1 MTWGGTD
8 LRKLCFELVEDII
21 YCPLTTLG
29 TPLAKAV
36 RGSRRE
42 VARKRNLVSLLAS
55 RRFSLVLGLALLL
68 FSAVYG
74 SQLRLQLVWNSNK
87 YGYGPTLYELD
98 PFQEYFVADTLMERG
113 LDYLTYLNHYNN
125 LTHIFWYPWGRDFT
139 HSVYIGLPFFSI
151 ITYQLARV
159 FNPALTLYE
168 WMVYLPPLFFV
179 ISLVGVYLAV
189 REVSSDIPAGLA
201 SLVYSLMFNSRQLAG
216 FTVKYSIGLAFLSL
230 AVYLHIRAWKK
241 RDYFTASL
249 AGVSLGLAALGWAGF
264 NVVFAA
270 MVAHVVLIPL
280 MRPPSKQDVL
290 MWVFEYLP
298 LFILQLAAPT
308 YGLRYVVRSVGILGP
323 ASLLLL
329 LIGYTV
335 HRLKISRLASRL
347 GVLAEKPSA
356 LYLAILVL
364 AALGGTYMMLR
375 GGIALA
381 GKALAAVGLG
391 SLSHVLVETVAEY
404 QPSGAQDIIASLGI
418 TVVYAFLSISYVVLS
433 NLVKKRASKYG
444 WYVLIASLALI
455 VGALIYS
462 RQGLP
467 ASTFVVSLATA
478 AGLVSLGIASMLRDE
493 EFFLVSLFALALVGS
508 INISYFTYLLTV
520 PTVILAGILIHAVIA
535 RALAGRTSFLTRILS
550 LVLLLIFLSSAILQA
565 STMWVRAYTV
575 QLPTLVEA
583 SLGLNVEAPVWVDA
597 LNWIRESTPK
607 DSVIVSW
614 WDYGYWISVVG
625 RRATVADG
633 ATINATQI
641 EVLADALTST
651 EGRALDIMVQK
662 FRIRPD
668 RLYVVAYEVFLVD
681 TSTLIFNPGPLVLG
695 GTILGADAAKGIAA
709 IYKIAGKNPPV
720 YVYSSTSGAAVGL
733 PDWTSGNLTS
743 TLLYGMLLDAA
754 YRVWGP
760 SGFRAAFIYKDPQVP
775 PEIPRPKLTLFEPAY
790 ISTSLLFSQGQ
801 YSVYVLL
808 AVYKPKTITTES
820 PLIQSK

>member
-1 MTWGGTD
+1 M
-8 LRKLCFELVEDII
+8 
-21 YCPLTTLG
+21 
-29 TPLAKAV
+29 
-36 RGSRRE
+36 
-42 VARKRNLVSLLAS
+42 VSILAS
-55 RRFSLVLGLALLL
+55 RRFSLVLGLTLLL
-68 FSAVYG
+68 FSAIYG
-74 SQLRLQLVWNSNK
+74 SHLRLQLVWNSNK

-98 PFQEYFVADTLMERG
+98 PFQEYFVANILLERG

-151 ITYQLARV
+151 ITYQVAKV

-168 WMVYLPPLFFV
+168 WMVYLPPLFFI
-179 ISLVGVYLAV
+179 ISLVGVYLAL
-189 REVSSDIPAGLA
+189 REVSGDVSAGLA

-230 AVYLHIRAWKK
+230 AVYLHIRAWKRK
-241 RDYFTASL
+241 DYLTASL
-249 AGVSLGLAALGWAGF
+249 AGLALGLAALSWAGF

-270 MVAHVVLIPL
+270 MVAHIVLIPL
-280 MRPPSKQDVL
+280 LRSPSKQEVL
-290 MWVFEYLP
+290 MWILEYLP

-308 YGLRYVVRSVGILGP
+308 YGLRYIVRSVGILGP
-323 ASLLLL
+323 ASLILL
-329 LIGYTV
+329 LIGYAV
-335 HRLKISRLASRL
+335 HRLKVGRFAPQL
-347 GVLAEKPSA
+347 GTLAERPSI
-356 LYLAILVL
+356 LYLLILVL
-364 AALGGTYMMLR
+364 VALGGTYVVLR

-418 TVVYAFLSISYVVLS
+418 AVVYAVLSISYIVLS
-433 NLVKKRASKYG
+433 NLLRKRSSRYG
-444 WYVLIASLALI
+444 WYVLIASLVVI
-455 VGALIYS
+455 IGALIYS

-467 ASTFVVSLATA
+467 ASTFAVSLATA
-478 AGLVSLGIASMLRDE
+478 VGLISLGIASMSRDD
-493 EFFLVSLFALALVGS
+493 EFFLIVLFALALVGS
-508 INISYFTYLLTV
+508 LNISYFIYLLAV
-520 PTVILAGILIHAVIA
+520 PTVILAGMLLHVIVT
-535 RALAGRTSFLTRILS
+535 RMLVGRTSLLTRILS
-550 LVLLLIFLSSAILQA
+550 IVLLLIFLSSAALQA
-565 STMWVRAYTV
+565 STMWVRAYSA

-597 LNWIRESTPK
+597 LRWIRENTSK

-625 RRATVADG
+625 QRASVADG

-641 EVLADALTST
+641 EILADALTST
-651 EGRALDIMVQK
+651 EERALDIMTQK

-668 RLYVVAYEVFLVD
+668 KLYVAAYEVFLVD
-681 TSTLIFNPGPLVLG
+681 TSTSTFSPGPLVLG
-695 GTILGADAAKGIAA
+695 GTILGADAAKGVAA

-720 YVYSSTSGAAVGL
+720 YVYSSSAAGVAVGL
-733 PDWTSGNLTS
+733 PDWTSKNLTS

-760 SGFRAAFIYKDPQVP
+760 SGFRAVFIYKDPQIP
-775 PEIPRPKLTLFEPAY
+775 PEIPRPNLTLFEPAY
-790 ISTSLLFSQGQ
+790 ISTSLLFSQGS

-808 AVYKPKTITTES
+808 AVYKPVVATT
-820 PLIQSK
+820 